1 MVGTRGERS
10 EGAGGGDPDGSAGG
24 AGARPRGI
32 GERSEGA
39 VGEDPD
45 GSAGGAR
52 PRGIDPGDRAKQERR
67 RQILSAAKAVFAE
80 AGYHGASIHAIIERA
95 QIARGTF
102 YLYFESKAAV
112 FDSILDQAMA
122 DLRARL
128 HRIEVDAPGAPP
140 PQVQLRDQVV
150 ATLDYIVSDRPLATL
165 LLSAGHTPDVD
176 ASERLEMFFTEVRDL
191 LRRALETG
199 MEIGLVRRC
208 QAELV
213 AAAMLGMTRG
223 VIELL
228 VRQAVT
234 SHVDEAVSEMLMV
247 ALRGVLA

>member
-1 MVGTRGERS
+1 VATTQ
-10 EGAGGGDPDGSAGG
+10 
-24 AGARPRGI
+24 
-32 GERSEGA
+32 
-39 VGEDPD
+39 
-45 GSAGGAR
+45 
-52 PRGIDPGDRAKQERR
+52 DPGERAKQERR
-67 RQILSAAKAVFAE
+67 RQIMTAAKHVFAD

-128 HRIEVDAPGAPP
+128 HRIEVDVPGTPP

-150 ATLDYIVSDRPLATL
+150 ATLEYIVNDRPLATL

-176 ASERLEMFFTEVRDL
+176 ASERLEMFFSEVRDL

-208 QAELV
+208 NPELV

-223 VIELL
+223 VIDLL
-228 VRQAVT
+228 VRQTGVAPL
-234 SHVDEAVSEMLMV
+234 DEVVSEMLTV
-247 ALRGVLA
+247 ALRGVLASGGSGSSGST

>member
-1 MVGTRGERS
+1 MVSTPDAGER
-10 EGAGGGDPDGSAGG
+10 
-24 AGARPRGI
+24 
-32 GERSEGA
+32 
-39 VGEDPD
+39 
-45 GSAGGAR
+45 
-52 PRGIDPGDRAKQERR
+52 AKLERR

-128 HRIEVDAPGAPP
+128 HRIDVVDPEAPP
-140 PQVQLRDQVV
+140 PQVQLRAQVI
-150 ATLDYIVSDRPLATL
+150 ATLEYIVNDRPLATL

-176 ASERLEMFFTEVRDL
+176 ASERLELFFTEVRDMV
-191 LRRALETG
+191 RRALETG
-199 MEIGLVRRC
+199 MEIGLVRTC
-208 QAELV
+208 QPELV

-228 VRQAVT
+228 VRQTGTAR
-234 SHVDEAVSEMLMV
+234 VDEVVSEMLLV

>member
-1 MVGTRGERS
+1 MVSTLDTGE
-10 EGAGGGDPDGSAGG
+10 
-24 AGARPRGI
+24 
-32 GERSEGA
+32 
-39 VGEDPD
+39 
-45 GSAGGAR
+45 
-52 PRGIDPGDRAKQERR
+52 RAKQERR

-140 PQVQLRDQVV
+140 PQVQLREQVV
-150 ATLDYIVSDRPLATL
+150 ATLEYVVNDRPLATL

-176 ASERLEMFFTEVRDL
+176 ASERLDLFFAEVRDL

-199 MEIGLVRRC
+199 MDLGLVRRC
-208 QAELV
+208 PSDLV
-213 AAAMLGMTRG
+213 AAALLGMIRG
-223 VIELL
+223 VIELM
-228 VRQAVT
+228 VRQTDAAQPMRVNET
-234 SHVDEAVSEMLMV
+234 VNDVVSEMLQV

>member
-1 MVGTRGERS
+1 VVSTLDTGE
-10 EGAGGGDPDGSAGG
+10 
-24 AGARPRGI
+24 
-32 GERSEGA
+32 
-39 VGEDPD
+39 
-45 GSAGGAR
+45 
-52 PRGIDPGDRAKQERR
+52 RAKQERR

-112 FDSILDQAMA
+112 FDSILDQAMG

-140 PQVQLRDQVV
+140 PQIQLRDQVV
-150 ATLDYIVSDRPLATL
+150 ATLEYVVNDRPLATL

-176 ASERLEMFFTEVRDL
+176 ASERLDLFFAEVRDL

-208 QAELV
+208 PSDLV
-213 AAAMLGMTRG
+213 AAALLGMIRG
-223 VIELL
+223 VIELM
-228 VRQAVT
+228 VRHTEVAQPTRAGETVND
-234 SHVDEAVSEMLMV
+234 VVSEMLQV

>member
-1 MVGTRGERS
+1 VVSTLDAGE
-10 EGAGGGDPDGSAGG
+10 
-24 AGARPRGI
+24 
-32 GERSEGA
+32 
-39 VGEDPD
+39 
-45 GSAGGAR
+45 
-52 PRGIDPGDRAKQERR
+52 RAKQERR

-122 DLRARL
+122 DLRGRL
-128 HRIEVDAPGAPP
+128 HRIEVGDPAAPP
-140 PQVQLRDQVV
+140 PQVQLRDQVI
-150 ATLDYIVSDRPLATL
+150 ATFEYIVNDRALATL

-176 ASERLEMFFTEVRDL
+176 ASERLDMFFDEVRGL
-191 LRRALETG
+191 LQRALETG
-199 MEIGLVRRC
+199 MEIGLVRPC
-208 QAELV
+208 PSELV
-213 AAAMLGMTRG
+213 AASMLGMTRG

-228 VRQAVT
+228 VRRTDTART
-234 SHVDEAVSEMLMV
+234 TKIDEVVGEMLQV